1 MRRGPEALHPET
13 QTRSRLRREGQ
24 RRVRMRACG
33 AVALALVASACV
45 VSTAT
50 VSAQQYPAKP
60 IRIVVPFAP
69 GGGTDILTRVMLPRL
84 TEAVKQQII
93 VDNRPGAG
101 SQIGTDLVA
110 KAPADGYSLL
120 MVDTAF
126 MTNPSLYSKLP
137 YDSVRDFA
145 PVSLCASAPVILI
158 VHPSVPART
167 VKELVALAR
176 AHPGALNF
184 ASGGPG
190 SSTHLGVELL
200 KYVAKVDLVHIP
212 YKGTGPAVADVL
224 GGQVTM
230 MFAGI
235 SSVKQ
240 HVEAGR
246 LRAIA
251 VTGDKRSPAMPK
263 VPTFGEAGLR
273 AVDASS
279 YWGALAPAR
288 TPADIVTRLSTAMS
302 QVLKAP
308 DVRDKLVE
316 LGFEPIG
323 GGPSDFATLL
333 AAETAKWGKVIKAAG
348 VKLD

>member
-1 MRRGPEALHPET
+1 MKLEPNFSP
-13 QTRSRLRREGQ
+13 
-24 RRVRMRACG
+24 VRAAHAA
-33 AVALALVASACV
+33 AVALLFGASAV
-45 VSTAT
+45 F
-50 VSAQQYPAKP
+50 AQTYPSKP

-69 GGGTDILTRVMLPRL
+69 GGGTDILVRIMLPKL
-84 TEAVKQQII
+84 SETLKQQLI

-101 SQIGTDLVA
+101 SQIGTDIVA
-110 KAPADGYSLL
+110 KAPADGYTVL

-137 YDSVRDFA
+137 YNSQRDFA
-145 PVSLCASAPVILI
+145 PVSLAATAPVIMI
-158 VHPSVPART
+158 VHPSVPVRT
-167 VKELVALAR
+167 VTELVALAR
-176 AHPGALNF
+176 AQPGALNF

-200 KYVAKVDLVHIP
+200 KYVAKIDLVHIP

-240 HVEAGR
+240 HVESGR

-251 VTGDKRSPAMPK
+251 VTGEKRSPAMTR
-263 VPTFGEAGLR
+263 VPTFGEAGMKQ
-273 AVDASS
+273 VDASS
-279 YWGALAPAR
+279 YWGVLAPAR
-288 TPADIVTRLSTAMS
+288 TPQDAVNRLAAAMA
-302 QVLKAP
+302 QVLKMA

-316 LGFEPIG
+316 LGFDPIG
-323 GGPSDFATLL
+323 GGPSEFAALL
-333 AAETAKWGKVIKAAG
+333 AAETDKWAKVIRAAG

>member
-1 MRRGPEALHPET
+1 
-13 QTRSRLRREGQ
+13 
-24 RRVRMRACG
+24 MRA
-33 AVALALVASACV
+33 ARAAALALLFGVPAAFAP
-45 VSTAT
+45 ST
-50 VSAQQYPAKP
+50 SSGQGYPSKP
-60 IRIVVPFAP
+60 IRIIVPFAP
-69 GGGTDILTRVMLPRL
+69 GGGTDIMTRIMLPKL
-84 TEAVKQQII
+84 TEILKQQVI

-101 SQIGTDLVA
+101 SQIGSDLVA
-110 KAPADGYSLL
+110 KAPPDGYTVL

-137 YDSVRDFA
+137 YNSQRDFA
-145 PVSLCASAPVILI
+145 PVSLAATAPVIMI
-158 VHPSVPART
+158 VHPSVPVRT
-167 VKELVALAR
+167 VKELVSLAR
-176 AHPGALNF
+176 ERPGALNF

-200 KYVAKVDLVHIP
+200 KYVAKIDLVHIP

-240 HVEAGR
+240 HVEGGR

-251 VTGDKRSPAMPK
+251 VTGEKRSIAMPK
-263 VPTFGEAGLR
+263 VPTFRESGMAQVE
-273 AVDASS
+273 ASS
-279 YWGALAPAR
+279 YWGTLAPAR
-288 TPADIVTRLSTAMS
+288 TPQDAINRLSAAMA
-302 QVLKAP
+302 QVLKMP
-308 DVRDKLVE
+308 DVREKLVE

-323 GGPSDFATLL
+323 GGPSEYAALL
-333 AAETAKWGKVIKAAG
+333 TKETEKWAKVIKAAG

>member
-1 MRRGPEALHPET
+1 MAAL
-13 QTRSRLRREGQ
+13 G
-24 RRVRMRACG
+24 ACACLG
-33 AVALALVASACV
+33 ASTLLA
-45 VSTAT
+45 
-50 VSAQQYPAKP
+50 QPYPTKP
-60 IRIVVPFAP
+60 IRVIVPFAP
-69 GGGTDILTRVMLPRL
+69 GGGTDILTRIIVPGLNESLR
-84 TEAVKQQII
+84 QQIV

-101 SQIGTDLVA
+101 SQIGTDIVA
-110 KAPADGYSLL
+110 KAPPDGYTIL

-137 YDSVRDFA
+137 YSSQKDFA
-145 PVSLCASAPVILI
+145 PVSLSATAPVILI
-158 VHPSVPART
+158 VHPSVPVRT
-167 VKELVALAR
+167 VKELVSLAR
-176 AHPGALNF
+176 TQPAALNF

-200 KYVAKVDLVHIP
+200 KYVTKIDLVHIP

-240 HVEAGR
+240 HVESGR

-251 VTGDKRSPAMPK
+251 VTGEKRSPAMPK

-273 AVDASS
+273 EVDASS

-288 TPADIVTRLSTAMS
+288 TPQDIVNRLGTSMAG
-302 QVLKAP
+302 VLKKP
-308 DVRDKLVE
+308 DVREKLIE

-323 GGPSDFATLL
+323 GSPSEFAALI
-333 AAETAKWGKVIKAAG
+333 ASETAKWSKVIKAAG

>member
-1 MRRGPEALHPET
+1 MRCIALLALLAGSAP
-13 QTRSRLRREGQ
+13 
-24 RRVRMRACG
+24 
-33 AVALALVASACV
+33 ALAQAP
-45 VSTAT
+45 AT
-50 VSAQQYPAKP
+50 GQAGSGQTYPSKP
-60 IRIVVPFAP
+60 VRIVVPFAP
-69 GGGTDILTRVMLPRL
+69 GGGTDILTRIMAPRL
-84 TEAVKQQII
+84 SEALKQQTI

-101 SQIGTDLVA
+101 SQIGTEIVA
-110 KAPADGYSLL
+110 KAPPDGYTLL

-126 MTNPSLYSKLP
+126 MTNPSLYSRLP
-137 YDSVRDFA
+137 YSSEKDFA
-145 PVSLCASAPVILI
+145 PVSLAATAPVILI
-158 VHPSVPART
+158 VHASVPVRSL
-167 VKELVALAR
+167 KELVSLAR
-176 AHPGALNF
+176 AQPRALNF

-200 KYVAKVDLVHIP
+200 KYVAKIDLQHIP

-240 HVEAGR
+240 HVESGR

-251 VTGDKRSPAMPK
+251 VTGEKRSPAMPS
-263 VPTFGEAGLR
+263 VPTFAESGMK

-288 TPADIVTRLSTAMS
+288 TPQEIVGRLGTAMA
-302 QVLKAP
+302 QVLKMA

-316 LGFEPIG
+316 LGFDPIG
-323 GGPSDFATLL
+323 GSGPEFAVLI
-333 AAETAKWGKVIKAAG
+333 AKETGKWAKVIKAAG
-348 VKLD
+348 VRLD

>member
-1 MRRGPEALHPET
+1 
-13 QTRSRLRREGQ
+13 
-24 RRVRMRACG
+24 MRAAG
-33 AVALALVASACV
+33 VFAIALLLGAPAAVAQ
-45 VSTAT
+45 T
-50 VSAQQYPAKP
+50 YPSKP

-69 GGGTDILTRVMLPRL
+69 GGGTDILTRIMLPRL
-84 TEAVKQQII
+84 SEQLKQQLI

-101 SQIGTDLVA
+101 SQIGTDIVA
-110 KAPADGYSLL
+110 KAPPDGYTLL

-137 YDSVRDFA
+137 YSSEKDFA
-145 PVSLCASAPVILI
+145 PVSLAATAPVIMI
-158 VHPSVPART
+158 VHPSVPVRT
-167 VKELVALAR
+167 VKELVSLAR
-176 AHPGALNF
+176 VQPGALNF

-200 KYVAKVDLVHIP
+200 KHVTKIDLVHIP

-240 HVEAGR
+240 HVEGGR

-251 VTGDKRSPAMPK
+251 VTGESRSPAMPK
-263 VPTFGEAGLR
+263 VPTFGEAGMKQ
-273 AVDASS
+273 VDASS

-288 TPADIVTRLSTAMS
+288 TPPDIVGRLSATMA
-302 QVLKAP
+302 QVLKMP

-316 LGFEPIG
+316 LGFDPIG
-323 GGPSDFATLL
+323 GSTSEFAALL
-333 AAETAKWGKVIKAAG
+333 GKETEKWAKVIKAAG

>member
-1 MRRGPEALHPET
+1 MRF
-13 QTRSRLRREGQ
+13 
-24 RRVRMRACG
+24 ACAAAILLLSG
-33 AVALALVASACV
+33 SPALAQTP
-45 VSTAT
+45 STGSGQA
-50 VSAQQYPAKP
+50 YPTKP
-60 IRIVVPFAP
+60 VRIVVPFAP
-69 GGGTDILTRVMLPRL
+69 GGGTDILTRIMLPKL
-84 TEAVKQQII
+84 SETLKQQLI

-101 SQIGTDLVA
+101 SQIGTEVVA
-110 KAPADGYSLL
+110 KAASDGYTIL

-137 YDSVRDFA
+137 YSQKDFA
-145 PVSLCASAPVILI
+145 PVSLAATAPVIMI
-158 VHPSVPART
+158 VHTSVPVRT
-167 VKELVALAR
+167 VKELVSLAR
-176 AHPGALNF
+176 AQPRALNF

-200 KYVAKVDLVHIP
+200 KYVAQIELVHIP

-240 HVEAGR
+240 HVESGR

-251 VTGDKRSPAMPK
+251 VTGEKRSPAMPR
-263 VPTFGEAGLR
+263 VPTFGEAGMKE
-273 AVDASS
+273 VDASS

-288 TPADIVTRLSTAMS
+288 TPPEIVARLSQTMA
-302 QVLKAP
+302 QVLNMP

-316 LGFEPIG
+316 LGFDPLG
-323 GGPSDFATLL
+323 GGPSEFAALL
-333 AAETAKWGKVIKAAG
+333 AKETDKWAKVIKAAG

>member
-1 MRRGPEALHPET
+1 MKAL
-13 QTRSRLRREGQ
+13 
-24 RRVRMRACG
+24 RAAASAAF
-33 AVALALVASACV
+33 AVALGSACV
-45 VSTAT
+45 AY
-50 VSAQQYPAKP
+50 AQSYPVKP

-69 GGGTDILTRVMLPRL
+69 GGGTDILTRIMLPRL
-84 TEAVKQQII
+84 GEALKQQLI

-101 SQIGTDLVA
+101 SQIGTDVVA
-110 KAPADGYSLL
+110 KALPDGYTIL

-137 YDSVRDFA
+137 YNSEKDFA
-145 PVSLCASAPVILI
+145 PVSLAATAPVIMI
-158 VHPSVPART
+158 VHPSVPVRT
-167 VKELVALAR
+167 VKELVSLAR
-176 AHPGALNF
+176 AQPGALNF

-200 KYVAKVDLVHIP
+200 KYVAKIDLLHIP

-251 VTGDKRSPAMPK
+251 VTGANRSPAMPK
-263 VPTFGEAGLR
+263 VPTFGEAGLKQ
-273 AVDASS
+273 VDASS

-288 TPADIVTRLSTAMS
+288 TSPEIVNRLSAAMA

-316 LGFEPIG
+316 LGFDPIG
-323 GGPSDFATLL
+323 GSPSEFSALL
-333 AAETAKWGKVIKAAG
+333 ASETAKWSKVIKAAG
-348 VKLD
+348 VRLD

>member
-1 MRRGPEALHPET
+1 MVT
-13 QTRSRLRREGQ
+13 
-24 RRVRMRACG
+24 
-33 AVALALVASACV
+33 ALVAFACLG
-45 VSTAT
+45 TLT
-50 VSAQQYPAKP
+50 VSAQPYPSKP
-60 IRIVVPFAP
+60 IRVVVPFAP
-69 GGGTDILTRVMLPRL
+69 GGGTDILTRIMLPRL
-84 TEAVKQQII
+84 NESLKQQLI

-101 SQIGTDLVA
+101 SQIGTDIVA
-110 KAPADGYSLL
+110 KAPPDGYTLL

-137 YDSVRDFA
+137 YHSEKDFA
-145 PVSLCASAPVILI
+145 PVSLAATAPVIMI
-158 VHPSVPART
+158 VHPSVPVRT
-167 VKELVALAR
+167 LKELVSLAR
-176 AHPGALNF
+176 TQPGAINF

-200 KYVAKVDLVHIP
+200 KYVAKIDLVHIP

-240 HVEAGR
+240 HVESAR

-251 VTGDKRSPAMPK
+251 VTGEKRSPAMPN
-263 VPTFGEAGLR
+263 VPTFAEAGLKQ
-273 AVDASS
+273 VDASF

-288 TPADIVTRLSTAMS
+288 TPPEIVTRLSKDMAR
-302 QVLKAP
+302 VLNIAE
-308 DVRDKLVE
+308 VRDKLGE
-316 LGFEPIG
+316 LGFDPIG
-323 GGPSDFATLL
+323 GSPGEFAALI
-333 AAETAKWGKVIKAAG
+333 ASETAKWSKVIKAAG

>member
-1 MRRGPEALHPET
+1 MLMA
-13 QTRSRLRREGQ
+13 RLLVTLLAAFLPAAVFAQATSTGSGQ
-24 RRVRMRACG
+24 A
-33 AVALALVASACV
+33 
-45 VSTAT
+45 
-50 VSAQQYPAKP
+50 YPSKP

-69 GGGTDILTRVMLPRL
+69 GGGTDILIRIMLPKMSETLR
-84 TEAVKQQII
+84 QQLI

-110 KAPADGYSLL
+110 KAPADGYTIL

-137 YDSVRDFA
+137 YNSERDFA
-145 PVSLCASAPVILI
+145 PVSLAATAPVIMI
-158 VHPSVPART
+158 VHPSVPVRT

-176 AHPGALNF
+176 AQPGALNF

-200 KYVAKVDLVHIP
+200 KYVAKINLVHIP

-224 GGQVTM
+224 GGPVTM

-240 HVEAGR
+240 HVEIGR

-251 VTGDKRSPAMPK
+251 VTGEKRSPAMPS
-263 VPTFGEAGLR
+263 VPTFGEAGMKQ
-273 AVDASS
+273 VDASS

-288 TPADIVTRLSTAMS
+288 TPQDIINRLSTTMA
-302 QVLKAP
+302 QVLKLP
-308 DVRDKLVE
+308 DLREKLVE
-316 LGFEPIG
+316 LGFVPIG
-323 GGPSDFATLL
+323 GGPSEFATLI
-333 AAETAKWGKVIKAAG
+333 ASETDKWAKVIKAAA

>member
-1 MRRGPEALHPET
+1 MSL
-13 QTRSRLRREGQ
+13 RSRTAGIALLIAAPAAFAQVPPPASGQ
-24 RRVRMRACG
+24 P
-33 AVALALVASACV
+33 
-45 VSTAT
+45 
-50 VSAQQYPAKP
+50 YPVKP
-60 IRIVVPFAP
+60 VRIVVPFAP
-69 GGGTDILTRVMLPRL
+69 GGGTDILTRIILPKL
-84 TEAVKQQII
+84 NETLKQQLI

-101 SQIGTDLVA
+101 SQIGTEAVA
-110 KAPADGYSLL
+110 KAAPDGYTLL

-126 MTNPSLYSKLP
+126 MTNPSLYSKLA
-137 YDSVRDFA
+137 YSEKDFA
-145 PVSLCASAPVILI
+145 PVALAATAPVIMI
-158 VHPSVPART
+158 VHASVPVRT

-176 AHPGALNF
+176 AQPGALNF

-200 KYVAKVDLVHIP
+200 KYVAKIDLVHIP

-251 VTGDKRSPAMPK
+251 VTGERRSPAMPK
-263 VPTFGEAGLR
+263 VPTFGEAGMR

-279 YWGALAPAR
+279 YWGMLAPAR
-288 TPADIVTRLSTAMS
+288 TPPDIVARLSTAMT
-302 QVLKAP
+302 QVLNLP

-316 LGFEPIG
+316 LGFDPIG
-323 GGPSDFATLL
+323 GNPTQYAALL
-333 AAETAKWGKVIKAAG
+333 AKENDKWAKVIRAAG

>member
-1 MRRGPEALHPET
+1 
-13 QTRSRLRREGQ
+13 
-24 RRVRMRACG
+24 
-33 AVALALVASACV
+33 
-45 VSTAT
+45 
-50 VSAQQYPAKP
+50 
-60 IRIVVPFAP
+60 
-69 GGGTDILTRVMLPRL
+69 
-84 TEAVKQQII
+84 
-93 VDNRPGAG
+93 
-101 SQIGTDLVA
+101 
-110 KAPADGYSLL
+110 

-137 YDSVRDFA
+137 YSSQKDFA
-145 PVSLCASAPVILI
+145 PVSLSATAPVILI
-158 VHPSVPART
+158 VHPSVPVRT
-167 VKELVALAR
+167 VKELVSLAR
-176 AHPGALNF
+176 TQPAALNF

-200 KYVAKVDLVHIP
+200 KYVTKIDLVHIP

-240 HVEAGR
+240 HVESGR

-251 VTGDKRSPAMPK
+251 VTGEKRSPAMPK

-273 AVDASS
+273 EVDASS

-288 TPADIVTRLSTAMS
+288 TPQDIVNRLGTSMAG
-302 QVLKAP
+302 VLKKP
-308 DVRDKLVE
+308 DVREKLIE

-323 GGPSDFATLL
+323 GSPSEFAALI
-333 AAETAKWGKVIKAAG
+333 ASETAKWSKVIKAAG

>member
-1 MRRGPEALHPET
+1 MRTARAAAIAL
-13 QTRSRLRREGQ
+13 
-24 RRVRMRACG
+24 
-33 AVALALVASACV
+33 LVAS
-45 VSTAT
+45 S
-50 VSAQQYPAKP
+50 SALAQPYPSKP

-69 GGGTDILTRVMLPRL
+69 GGGTDILTRIMLPRL
-84 TEAVKQQII
+84 TESLKQQII

-101 SQIGTDLVA
+101 SQIGTDIVA
-110 KAPADGYSLL
+110 KALPDGYTLL

-137 YDSVRDFA
+137 YNSEKDFA
-145 PVSLCASAPVILI
+145 PVSLAATAPVIMI
-158 VHPSVPART
+158 VHPSVPVRT

-176 AHPGALNF
+176 ARPGALNF

-200 KYVAKVDLVHIP
+200 KYVAKIDLVHIP

-240 HVEAGR
+240 HAEAGR

-251 VTGDKRSPAMPK
+251 VTGAKRSPAMPS
-263 VPTFGEAGLR
+263 VPTFTEAGMKQ
-273 AVDASS
+273 VDASS

-288 TPADIVTRLSTAMS
+288 TPPEIVARLSTTMA
-302 QVLKAP
+302 QVLKLP

-323 GGPSDFATLL
+323 GTPAEFATLL
-333 AAETAKWGKVIKAAG
+333 ASETAKWGHVIKAAG
-348 VKLD
+348 VRLD

>member
-1 MRRGPEALHPET
+1 MIVRFARAAAIAL
-13 QTRSRLRREGQ
+13 LI
-24 RRVRMRACG
+24 A
-33 AVALALVASACV
+33 ASA
-45 VSTAT
+45 AFG
-50 VSAQQYPAKP
+50 QGYPSKP

-69 GGGTDILTRVMLPRL
+69 GGGTDILTRIMVPKMNELL
-84 TEAVKQQII
+84 KQQLI

-101 SQIGTDLVA
+101 SQIGAELVA
-110 KAPADGYSLL
+110 KAPPDGYTIL
-120 MVDTAF
+120 MVDSAF
-126 MTNPSLYSKLP
+126 MTNPSLYAKLP
-137 YDSVRDFA
+137 YDSEKDFA
-145 PVSLCASAPVILI
+145 PVSLAATAPVILI
-158 VHPSVPART
+158 VHPSVPVHT
-167 VKELVALAR
+167 LKELVAFAR

-190 SSTHLGVELL
+190 SSTHLGIELL
-200 KYVAKVDLVHIP
+200 KSVAKIDLVHIP

-251 VTGDKRSPAMPK
+251 VTGEKRSPAMPK
-263 VPTFGEAGLR
+263 VPTFGEAGMPQ
-273 AVDASS
+273 VDASS

-288 TPADIVTRLSTAMS
+288 TAPEIVNRLSATMA
-302 QVLKAP
+302 QVLKMP
-308 DVRDKLVE
+308 DIHDKLVE
-316 LGFEPIG
+316 LGFDPIG
-323 GGPSDFATLL
+323 GSPSEFAALL
-333 AAETAKWGKVIKAAG
+333 AKETAKWAKVIKAAG

>member
-1 MRRGPEALHPET
+1 
-13 QTRSRLRREGQ
+13 
-24 RRVRMRACG
+24 V
-33 AVALALVASACV
+33 
-45 VSTAT
+45 
-50 VSAQQYPAKP
+50 
-60 IRIVVPFAP
+60 
-69 GGGTDILTRVMLPRL
+69 
-84 TEAVKQQII
+84 

-101 SQIGTDLVA
+101 SQIGTDIVA
-110 KAPADGYSLL
+110 KAPPDGYTIL

-137 YDSVRDFA
+137 YNSEKDFA
-145 PVSLCASAPVILI
+145 PVSLAATAPVIMI
-158 VHPSVPART
+158 VHPSVPVRS
-167 VKELVALAR
+167 VKELVSLAR
-176 AHPGALNF
+176 AKPGALNF

-200 KYVAKVDLVHIP
+200 KYVAKIDLVHIP

-235 SSVKQ
+235 SSVKS
-240 HVEAGR
+240 HVEVGR

-251 VTGDKRSPAMPK
+251 VTGEKRSPAMPK
-263 VPTFGEAGLR
+263 VVTFGEAGMKQ
-273 AVDASS
+273 VDASS

-288 TPADIVTRLSTAMS
+288 TPPEIVTRLSTTMA
-302 QVLKAP
+302 QALKLP

-316 LGFEPIG
+316 LGFDPIG
-323 GGPSDFATLL
+323 GSPGEFAALL
-333 AAETAKWGKVIKAAG
+333 ASETDKWSKVIKAAG

>member
-1 MRRGPEALHPET
+1 MRFTCA
-13 QTRSRLRREGQ
+13 
-24 RRVRMRACG
+24 AAI
-33 AVALALVASACV
+33 AVLVAASA
-45 VSTAT
+45 AF
-50 VSAQQYPAKP
+50 AQTYPSKP

-69 GGGTDILTRVMLPRL
+69 GGGTDILTRIMLPKL
-84 TEAVKQQII
+84 TETLKQQVI

-110 KAPADGYSLL
+110 KAPPDGYTIL

-137 YDSVRDFA
+137 YSSEKDFA
-145 PVSLCASAPVILI
+145 PVSLAATAPVIMI
-158 VHPSVPART
+158 VHPSVPVRS

-176 AHPGALNF
+176 AQPGALNF

-200 KYVAKVDLVHIP
+200 KYVAKIDLVHIP

-240 HVEAGR
+240 HVESGR

-251 VTGDKRSPAMPK
+251 VTGEKRSPAMPK
-263 VPTFGEAGLR
+263 VPTFGEAGMTQ
-273 AVDASS
+273 VDASS

-288 TPADIVTRLSTAMS
+288 TPPEIVMRLSTTMA
-302 QVLKAP
+302 QVLRMR
-308 DVRDKLVE
+308 DVHEKLVE
-316 LGFEPIG
+316 LGFDPIG
-323 GGPSDFATLL
+323 GSPSEFAALL
-333 AAETAKWGKVIKAAG
+333 AKETAKWAQVIKAAG

>member
-1 MRRGPEALHPET
+1 VNPWFA
-13 QTRSRLRREGQ
+13 
-24 RRVRMRACG
+24 
-33 AVALALVASACV
+33 ALAFVFAASNAF
-45 VSTAT
+45 
-50 VSAQQYPAKP
+50 AQAYPTKA

-69 GGGTDILTRVMLPRL
+69 GGGTDILTRIMAPKMNELL
-84 TEAVKQQII
+84 KQQLI

-101 SQIGTDLVA
+101 SQIGSEIVA
-110 KAPADGYSLL
+110 KAPPDGYTLL

-137 YDSVRDFA
+137 YDSRKDFA
-145 PVSLCASAPVILI
+145 PVSLAASAPVIMI
-158 VHPSVPART
+158 VHPSVPVRT
-167 VKELVALAR
+167 LKELVALAR
-176 AHPGALNF
+176 AQPAALNF

-200 KYVAKVDLVHIP
+200 KYVAKIDLVHIP

-240 HVEAGR
+240 HVESGR

-251 VTGDKRSPAMPK
+251 VTGEKRSPAMPK
-263 VPTFGEAGLR
+263 VPTFGEAGMKQ
-273 AVDASS
+273 VDASS

-288 TPADIVTRLSTAMS
+288 TPAEIVTRLSATMA
-302 QVLKAP
+302 QVLKMA

-316 LGFEPIG
+316 LGFDPIG
-323 GGPSDFATLL
+323 GTPSEYAALL
-333 AAETAKWGKVIKAAG
+333 AKETDKWGQVIKAAG

>member
-1 MRRGPEALHPET
+1 MKQVLATILLFGASVAFAQTASTGP
-13 QTRSRLRREGQ
+13 GQ
-24 RRVRMRACG
+24 A
-33 AVALALVASACV
+33 
-45 VSTAT
+45 
-50 VSAQQYPAKP
+50 YPSKP

-69 GGGTDILTRVMLPRL
+69 GGGTDILTRIMLPKL
-84 TEAVKQQII
+84 SEVLKQQLI

-101 SQIGTDLVA
+101 SQIGTELVA
-110 KAPADGYSLL
+110 KAAADGYTVL

-137 YDSVRDFA
+137 YDSRRDFV
-145 PVSLCASAPVILI
+145 PVTLAATAPVIMI
-158 VHPSVPART
+158 VHPSVPVRT

-176 AHPGALNF
+176 ARPGALNF

-200 KYVAKVDLVHIP
+200 KYVAKIDLVHIP

-240 HVEAGR
+240 HVASGR

-251 VTGDKRSPAMPK
+251 VTGEKRSPAMPE
-263 VPTFGEAGLR
+263 VPTFGEAGMKQ
-273 AVDASS
+273 VDASS

-288 TPADIVTRLSTAMS
+288 TPQDAVNRLAAAMA
-302 QVLKAP
+302 QVLKMA

-316 LGFEPIG
+316 LGFDPIS
-323 GGPSDFATLL
+323 GGPPEFAALL
-333 AAETAKWGKVIKAAG
+333 AAETDKWAKVIKAAG

>member
-1 MRRGPEALHPET
+1 MRP
-13 QTRSRLRREGQ
+13 
-24 RRVRMRACG
+24 ACAVA
-33 AVALALVASACV
+33 AVALLFCACV
-45 VSTAT
+45 AY
-50 VSAQQYPAKP
+50 AQTYPTKQ

-69 GGGTDILTRVMLPRL
+69 GGGTDILTRIMVPKLNEL
-84 TEAVKQQII
+84 LKQQLI

-101 SQIGTDLVA
+101 SRIGTELVA
-110 KAPADGYSLL
+110 KAPADGYTVLI
-120 MVDTAF
+120 VDTAF
-126 MTNPSLYSKLP
+126 MTNPSLYSKLS
-137 YDSVRDFA
+137 YESGRDFA
-145 PVSLCASAPVILI
+145 PVSLAATAPVILI
-158 VHPSVPART
+158 VHPSVPVRT
-167 VKELVALAR
+167 LRELVALAR
-176 AHPGALNF
+176 AQPRALNF

-200 KYVAKVDLVHIP
+200 KYVAKIDLVHIP

-235 SSVKQ
+235 SSVRQ
-240 HVEAGR
+240 HVENGR

-251 VTGDKRSPAMPK
+251 VTGEKRSPAMPR
-263 VPTFGEAGLR
+263 VPTFAEAGMK

-288 TPADIVTRLSTAMS
+288 TPQDAVNKLSTAMA
-302 QVLKAP
+302 QVLKMP
-308 DVRDKLVE
+308 DVQEKLVE

-323 GGPSDFATLL
+323 GGPSEFAALI
-333 AAETAKWGKVIKAAG
+333 AKETAKWANVIKAAG

>member
-1 MRRGPEALHPET
+1 MRFACSAAIALT
-13 QTRSRLRREGQ
+13 VGAS
-24 RRVRMRACG
+24 A
-33 AVALALVASACV
+33 AVAQAPSAGLAQAYLSR
-45 VSTAT
+45 
-50 VSAQQYPAKP
+50 P

-69 GGGTDILTRVMLPRL
+69 GGGTDILTRIMAPKLNESL
-84 TEAVKQQII
+84 KQQLII
-93 VDNRPGAG
+93 DNRPGAG
-101 SQIGTDLVA
+101 SQIGTDIVA
-110 KAPADGYSLL
+110 KAPPDGYTIL

-137 YDSVRDFA
+137 YSSANDFA
-145 PVSLCASAPVILI
+145 PVSLAATAPVIMI
-158 VHPSVPART
+158 VHPSVP
-167 VKELVALAR
+167 VHNLKELVSLAR
-176 AHPGALNF
+176 AQPGKLNF

-200 KYVAKVDLVHIP
+200 KYVAKIDLVHIP

-240 HVEAGR
+240 HVESNR

-251 VTGDKRSPAMPK
+251 VTGGKRSPAMPK
-263 VPTFGEAGLR
+263 VPTFGEAGMKQ
-273 AVDASS
+273 VDASS

-288 TPADIVTRLSTAMS
+288 TPPDIVTRLSSTMA
-302 QVLKAP
+302 QVLKMP

-316 LGFEPIG
+316 LGFDPIG
-323 GGPSDFATLL
+323 GSPSEYAAVLAT
-333 AAETAKWGKVIKAAG
+333 ETDKWAKVIKAAG
-348 VKLD
+348 VRLD

>member
-1 MRRGPEALHPET
+1 
-13 QTRSRLRREGQ
+13 
-24 RRVRMRACG
+24 
-33 AVALALVASACV
+33 
-45 VSTAT
+45 
-50 VSAQQYPAKP
+50 
-60 IRIVVPFAP
+60 
-69 GGGTDILTRVMLPRL
+69 
-84 TEAVKQQII
+84 
-93 VDNRPGAG
+93 
-101 SQIGTDLVA
+101 
-110 KAPADGYSLL
+110 

-137 YDSVRDFA
+137 YHSEKDFA
-145 PVSLCASAPVILI
+145 PVSLAATAPVIMI
-158 VHPSVPART
+158 VHPSVPVRT
-167 VKELVALAR
+167 AKELVALAR
-176 AHPGALNF
+176 AKPGALNF

-200 KYVAKVDLVHIP
+200 KYVAKIDLVHSP

-240 HVEAGR
+240 HAESGR

-251 VTGDKRSPAMPK
+251 VTGEKRSPAMPN

-273 AVDASS
+273 EVDASS

-288 TPADIVTRLSTAMS
+288 TPPEIVTRLSTAMA

-316 LGFEPIG
+316 LGFVPIG
-323 GGPSDFATLL
+323 GTPAEFAGLL
-333 AAETAKWGKVIKAAG
+333 ASETDKWAKVIKAAG